1 MVWYHGGSFQAGVNF
16 SYVGYFLA
24 SADVIV
30 VTVNYRLGIMGE
42 TICCSVTVN
51 CSMSFLA

>member
-42 TICCSVTVN
+42 AVVA
-51 CSMSFLA
+51 LLL

>member
-30 VTVNYRLGIMGE
+30 VTVNYRLGIMGGR
-42 TICCSVTVN
+42 ICCAFTVN
-51 CSMSFLA
+51 CS